1 MAAALVKAQE
11 RITALEQEVE
21 LLKMSSSV
29 PAMIAAL
36 QSADPAELKQFL
48 ELVQGAAPA
57 PAAKTP
63 KASKPKSEKLT
74 NPEGPSEWNVYKK
87 AVWREMAAGY
97 GVVEEDDEAF
107 KKACVAYKKAHPE
120 ALISYQDSMKEAGR
134 RKDALEGRDTAA
146 KEAKKAAAAAARE
159 AKKAGAEAPAV
170 TPKKA
175 APKKAPGAPKKAA
188 VAAPA
193 AAEPTADEALAEM
206 GMKIKE
212 VDGVKYLISDD
223 GEAFSVTEDGTMGER
238 AGRYDPDSDAVDT
251 TA

>member
-57 PAAKTP
+57 AAAKTP

-134 RKDALEGRDTAA
+134 RKDAREGRDTAA
-146 KEAKKAAAAAARE
+146 KEAKKAAEKAARE
-159 AKKAGAEAPAV
+159 AKKAAAEAPAV

-188 VAAPA
+188 AAA
-193 AAEPTADEALAEM
+193 AAELTADEALAEM

>member
-1 MAAALVKAQE
+1 VKAQE

-48 ELVQGAAPA
+48 DLVNAAPA
-57 PAAKTP
+57 AAAAKTP

-87 AVWREMAAGY
+87 AVWREMAAGF
-97 GVVEEDDEAF
+97 GIVEEDDEAF
-107 KKACVAYKKAHPE
+107 KKACVAYKKEHPE

-134 RKDALEGRDTAA
+134 RKDAREGRDTAA
-146 KEAKKAAAAAARE
+146 KEAKKAAEKAARE
-159 AKKAGAEAPAV
+159 AKKAGVEAAV

-175 APKKAPGAPKKAA
+175 AAKKAPGAPKKAA
-188 VAAPA
+188 AKPAEPAAPA
-193 AAEPTADEALAEM
+193 ELTFEEAMAEL
-206 GMKIKE
+206 GMNIKE
-212 VDGVKYLISDD
+212 VGGVKYVIAGCS
-223 GEAFSVTEDGTMGER
+223 EANYVTEDGTMGER
-238 AGRYDPDSDAVDT
+238 AGIYDPDSDAVDT

>member
-36 QSADPAELKQFL
+36 QSAEPAELKQFL
-48 ELVQGAAPA
+48 ELINAAPA
-57 PAAKTP
+57 PAAAKTP

-87 AVWREMAAGY
+87 AVWREMAAGF
-97 GVVEEDDEAF
+97 GIVEEDDEAF
-107 KKACVAYKKAHPE
+107 KKACVAYKKEHPE

-146 KEAKKAAAAAARE
+146 KEAKKAAEKAARE
-159 AKKAGAEAPAV
+159 AKKAGVEAV

-188 VAAPA
+188 VKPA
-193 AAEPTADEALAEM
+193 ELTFEEAMAEL
-206 GMKIKE
+206 GMNIKE
-212 VDGVKYLISDD
+212 VGGVKYVIADD
-223 GEAFSVTEDGTMGER
+223 GEANYVTEDGTMGER
-238 AGRYDPDSDAVDT
+238 AGIYDPDSDAVDT